1 MPAGKFYRYKPKMK
15 YKKRPSAAKNARRIN
30 TMIRNVEIKDLYDG
44 SSISQRTNSTH
55 SFTLNEIQQGTSDQ
69 ARIGEKI
76 KLLNLTISLYLE
88 LFSPELE
95 GTETSTPWT
104 LTGTTADIRIML
116 IKVVQNNNVA
126 TFTSTE
132 IFHNSSTT
140 IQMLNSMYN
149 KDFVGRGKK
158 YRILYDKYFTISNLS
173 GSPSKR
179 KINIFKKLGIDAI
192 YTANNG
198 DGADILKNRIDL
210 LFVTASNEMN
220 VGYRSLI
227 RFKDY

>member
-1 MPAGKFYRYKPKMK
+1 
-15 YKKRPSAAKNARRIN
+15 
-30 TMIRNVEIKDLYDG
+30 
-44 SSISQRTNSTH
+44 
-55 SFTLNEIQQGTSDQ
+55 
-69 ARIGEKI
+69 
-76 KLLNLTISLYLE
+76 
-88 LFSPELE
+88 
-95 GTETSTPWT
+95 
-104 LTGTTADIRIML
+104 ML